1 MREVFASIGK
11 VAARAVEQNASALEY
26 VRTHHFKGKVVVVSK
41 IQEKFLPEGEFVADV
56 KGIKYELNCKDWIQ
70 KHIYFDTFER
80 REIKIALRY
89 VRMGGIYFDVG
100 SNIGFYALNFA
111 KQAGKKRKSICF

>member
-1 MREVFASIGK
+1 MKLLYTNILTRL
-11 VAARAVEQNASALEY
+11 ARAVEQNASALEY

-80 REIKIALRY
+80 REIKTAL
-89 VRMGGIYFDVG
+89 
-100 SNIGFYALNFA
+100 
-111 KQAGKKRKSICF
+111 